1 MARTSKEEKVMGNER
16 FYIQHAVVKKADGT
30 VSVGKCYAYKE
41 CAAAEN
47 KKEGS
52 PGKSWVRDKKTA

>member
-1 MARTSKEEKVMGNER
+1 MGNEK

-30 VSVGKCYAYKE
+30 VSVGKCYAYKDSS
-41 CAAAEN
+41 AVEN

-52 PGKSWVRDKKTA
+52 PEENWVRDKKTA